1 MSVDISTTYLGLRLT
16 SPLVASCSP
25 LTGQIDSLL
34 ALQDSGAGA
43 VVLPSLFEE
52 EVEAEEMAA
61 EDLLAI
67 GEDQAEFAFSPL
79 APEIDLDAIGSERAL
94 QLVRD
99 AKVALDIP
107 VIASV
112 NGYRPGGWAKYAKLL
127 AEAGADAIELNLYSV
142 NTDPDQSADQVE
154 ESYLKVIS
162 DVAGSV
168 DVPVSVKLSQYFSAL
183 ANFVRSARQ
192 VGASGVVL
200 FNRFYG
206 AEIDLDEMEIIA
218 KRRLSSSD
226 ELRFPLRWIGI
237 LREQN
242 PGLSL
247 AATSGIHSGQ
257 DVLKALAAG
266 ADVACTTAAVL
277 VDGPAKVTDLLAEV
291 ETWLARRGYK
301 STDELRGAMSAGN
314 APNPGAYERA
324 QYMDVIR
331 ARP

>member
-1 MSVDISTTYLGLRLT
+1 MSVDISTNYLGLKLA
-16 SPLVASCSP
+16 SPVVASCSP
-25 LTGQIDSLL
+25 LTGNIDSLRQ
-34 ALQDSGAGA
+34 LQASGAGA

-79 APEIDLDAIGSERAL
+79 APEIDLDAIGPQRAIR
-94 QLVRD
+94 LVRD
-99 AKVALDIP
+99 AKAALDIP

-142 NTDPDQSADQVE
+142 NTDPDESADQVE
-154 ESYLKVIS
+154 QRYLKVIS

-183 ANFVRSARQ
+183 ANFVRGARQ
-192 VGASGVVL
+192 AGASGAAL

-206 AEIDLDEMEIIA
+206 AEIDLDAMEIIA
-218 KRRLSSSD
+218 KRRLSSPD

-242 PGLSL
+242 PGFSL
-247 AATSGIHSGQ
+247 AATSGVHSGQ

-277 VDGPAKVTDLLAEV
+277 VDGPAKIADFLTEAKQWLAE
-291 ETWLARRGYK
+291 RGYE
-301 STDELRGAMSAGN
+301 STDELRGSMSAGN
-314 APNPGAYERA
+314 APNPGDYERA
-324 QYMDVIR
+324 HYMDVIR